1 MGEQLAMVIYGGT
14 AGNGDIWGTAGN
26 GDIWGTA
33 GNGDIWGN
41 SWQW

>member
-26 GDIWGTA
+26 GDIWG
-33 GNGDIWGN
+33 N
-41 SWQW
+41 SWQL

>member
-1 MGEQLAMVIYGGT
+1 MGEQLAIVIYG
-14 AGNGDIWGTAGN
+14 GTAGN